1 MVYLMKG
8 IYAILDEGNFNFKK
22 LDIYIHK
29 MIDMKIKFFQ
39 IRIKSSI
46 TKEKINAI
54 WKIKKLCLEKN
65 CILLINDNI
74 ELAKNLDLDGIH
86 IGANDIDII
95 DARRILGEKKII
107 GVSCYNNV
115 KLALQAEERNA
126 TYVSFGSLYKT
137 KTKEKPVELEIK
149 TVKEAKN
156 VIKIPIC
163 VIGGINKDNIHKVI
177 KLNCDL
183 IAISNGLS
191 SIDKIIKISKIYY
204 G

>member
-1 MVYLMKG
+1 MKG
-8 IYAILDEGNFNFKK
+8 IYAILDEGNFNFEE
-22 LDIYIHK
+22 LDIYVHK
-29 MIDMKIKFFQ
+29 MIDMKIRVFQ

-46 TKEKINAI
+46 TKEKLNSIR
-54 WKIKKLCLEKN
+54 KIKKLCLEKN

-86 IGANDIDII
+86 IGANDIDITN
-95 DARRILGEKKII
+95 ARRILGERKII

-126 TYVSFGSLYKT
+126 SYVSFGSLYKT
-137 KTKEKPVELEIK
+137 KTKEKPVELAIE

-156 VIKIPIC
+156 VINIPIC
-163 VIGGINKDNIHKVI
+163 LIGGINKDNIHKVI

-191 SIDKIIKISKIYY
+191 SVDKINRISKIYY